1 MNWAL
6 ALTLL
11 RLALAPVVVALG
23 LPRRGGAVVA
33 VLLVIGYLSDDFDGV
48 VARRTGTAT
57 PILRRLDSM
66 VDTVFYLGIAT
77 AAWMLHRGELRP
89 LLPLMLLVIGTELAT
104 NALCWLRFRRE
115 ASYHAWSA
123 RVFGLVL
130 FAALLLLFAAESP
143 ALIVPAVVVGL
154 ISHAENAA
162 ITLTLPEWR
171 YDVRS
176 LFVAWQIRQSRPRAT
191 SGSSARAG

>member
-1 MNWAL
+1 VNWAL

-23 LPRRGGAVVA
+23 LTRHGSVTVA
-33 VLLVIGYLSDDFDGV
+33 VLLVVGFLSDVFDGV

-57 PILRRLDSM
+57 PILRRLDST
-66 VDTVFYLGIAT
+66 VDTVFYLGIAV
-77 AAWMLHRGELRP
+77 AAWMLHRAEIRP
-89 LLPLMLLVIGTELAT
+89 LLPLILLVIATEIGT

-123 RVFGLVL
+123 RVFGFAL
-130 FAALLLLFAAESP
+130 FAALLMLFAAGSP
-143 ALIVPAVVVGL
+143 ALIFPAIVVGL
-154 ISHAENAA
+154 ISHVENAA
-162 ITLTLPEWR
+162 ITLVLPEWR

-176 LFVAWQIRQSRPRAT
+176 LFVAWQIRQRH
-191 SGSSARAG
+191 ARVAG